1 MPGAFQRMWLP
12 FFALLL
18 GGGLCGQT
26 APAIG
31 ATRAESVLL
40 TIEGKV
46 EVSAAGATTWSAAG
60 TNQVLQVGDRL
71 RTGLRSRATLRLS
84 DKSVLRV
91 SELTLLKLQPPPRS
105 SNAPVLDLGSGS
117 TYFFS
122 RERPAATPSEET
134 VSWSLPRRRIAGR

>member
-1 MPGAFQRMWLP
+1 MPVVFQRMWLP

-31 ATRAESVLL
+31 TTRAESVLL

-91 SELTLLKLQPPPRS
+91 SELTLLQIQPPPRS
-105 SNAPVLDLGSGS
+105 SNAQA
-117 TYFFS
+117 
-122 RERPAATPSEET
+122 RERRTGSACCQP
-134 VSWSLPRRRIAGR
+134 IA